1 MHSPPVVNKAG
12 EVTDL
17 SKAHYMA
24 LSGIAGVGGVTAR
37 KLLDRFGTLSA
48 AFAANDELLLS
59 IPRVTPDIVTAM
71 READLD
77 RLETALEALD
87 GQGVHVLTWEDDDY
101 PANLLD
107 AKDAPFL
114 LYAVGDVRSEDNLAV
129 AVVGSRECSARS
141 MDAAEA
147 LARELAGH
155 GVTVVSGLAVGI
167 DTAAHRGALAA
178 RGGRTMAVLG
188 SGLKAIHPR
197 ENSQLAWEISERGAV
212 LTEYAPD
219 VSVRGPQLM
228 SRDRIVSGLSRAVI
242 VVEAGLASGS
252 MDTAERARKQ
262 DRLVFAVPGSPGADA
277 LIRSGAASLDPDS
290 GAAEVVHLISEQR
303 KPVAEQSSLW
313 DS

>member
-1 MHSPPVVNKAG
+1 
-12 EVTDL
+12 
-17 SKAHYMA
+17 MA

-48 AFAANDELLLS
+48 AFAADDELLLS
-59 IPRVTPDIVTAM
+59 IPRITPEIVAAI

-77 RLETALEALD
+77 RLEATLED
-87 GQGVHVLTWEDDDY
+87 FDDQGVHILTWEDDDF
-101 PANLLD
+101 PANLLA

-114 LYAVGDVRSEDNLAV
+114 LYAVGDVSPQDDLAV
-129 AVVGSRECSARS
+129 AVVGSREASARS
-141 MDAAEA
+141 MDAAES
-147 LARELAGH
+147 LARELAEQ
-155 GVTVVSGLAVGI
+155 GVTVVSGLAIGI
-167 DTAAHRGALAA
+167 DTAAHRGALAS
-178 RGGRTMAVLG
+178 RRGRTLTVLG

-197 ENSQLAWEISERGAV
+197 SNSQLAWDISERGAV

-219 VSVRGPQLM
+219 VPVRGQQLM

-262 DRLVFAVPGSPGADA
+262 DRLVFAVPGSPGTDA
-277 LIRSGAASLDPDS
+277 LIRSGAPPIDPASGVDEIV
-290 GAAEVVHLISEQR
+290 GLISEQS
-303 KPVAEQSSLW
+303 KPVAEQPSLW